1 MADKL
6 FENAKKRLFIRYVA
20 PKIYGDVDA
29 VLNAVREPNHIVL
42 INTKRL
48 RRIDTEMLRR
58 TLLKLQRVADASD
71 RMIFTIEPDFYVS
84 IPKTAKN
91 ETRELSEEEKKMKYE
106 FEKIEMEEE
115 MEDEKKKQTSYAQKI
130 NDFVKKKGEAKEPL
144 VFEVKKQGANIKEAI
159 LSIKSPFA
167 AEDIGN
173 RMAELIELKQLV
185 SGHVPDKTKLQISR
199 KFEQIKESE
208 DMLRETIMKRR
219 RKILRKLEAIND
231 LAESNHISKELF
243 TRIRKHLAEELEQLG
258 DMIVK
263 VDSKGIKVSVK
274 KTDIKAKTDKKKKVK
289 R

>member
-91 ETRELSEEEKKMKYE
+91 ETRELSEEEKKMKDE

-199 KFEQIKESE
+199 KFEQLKESE
-208 DMLRETIMKRR
+208 DMLRETIMKKR

-243 TRIRKHLAEELEQLG
+243 TRIRKHLTEELEQLG
-258 DMIVK
+258 DMIVT
-263 VDSKGIKVSVK
+263 VDSKGVKFSAK